1 MCYYTII
8 EWKKPWYIIWS
19 VIYAH
24 RKKIGTDNKCVKNNA
39 EHAPE
44 LEEMEL
50 GFLNTS
56 NKPIWE
62 YQKYDS
68 TSAQYVDSGEIG
80 SVENKAEI
88 DSDMDISDKNDL
100 KYSWSIEIHK
110 TLDAPA

>member
-1 MCYYTII
+1 
-8 EWKKPWYIIWS
+8 
-19 VIYAH
+19 
-24 RKKIGTDNKCVKNNA
+24 
-39 EHAPE
+39 
-44 LEEMEL
+44 MEL

-100 KYSWSIEIHK
+100 KYSWRIEIHK